1 MTTGAETTED
11 ELVERGMTIVSLL
24 LDNKE
29 LQRARLRWMA
39 DAAQAM
45 QRAEDAEADNAR
57 LRAILATLPEPVYV
71 NTSWDTVCLACH
83 QRQLIPLSPGMSLE
97 HAPDCPW
104 LVVVNARGEAHR

>member
-1 MTTGAETTED
+1 MTTGAETTDD

-57 LRAILATLPEPVYV
+57 LRAILATLPEPVVYEDWEPLGCV
-71 NTSWDTVCLACH
+71 MCDGPLNVDRTVD
-83 QRQLIPLSPGMSLE
+83 
-97 HAPDCPW
+97 HAHYCPW
-104 LVVVNARGEAHR
+104 LAVLAEREAT